1 MGDDMH
7 PGSCLLWL
15 VAIAAVIWLIVAA
28 ATGNL

>member
-15 VAIAAVIWLIVAA
+15 IAIGLFIWLIVDTIA
-28 ATGNL
+28 N

>member
-15 VAIAAVIWLIVAA
+15 IAIGMVIWLIVDLIV
-28 ATGNL
+28 N